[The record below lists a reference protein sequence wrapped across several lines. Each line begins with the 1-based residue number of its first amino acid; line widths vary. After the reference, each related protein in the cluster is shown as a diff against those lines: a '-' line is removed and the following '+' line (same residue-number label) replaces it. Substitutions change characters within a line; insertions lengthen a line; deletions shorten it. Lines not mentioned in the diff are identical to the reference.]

1 MAAYSA
7 ACIALCNDFRSRS
20 MCAKSVR
27 FKRYFHHPLRDGF
40 GRKDA
45 WQHPRMDYRWLHH
58 HDERHFRADR
68 MSCSSFRANFFRL
81 FLHAAAFVMAYEMK
95 HTLFAGTE
103 VEKFTMDSFM
113 KRIMLS
119 AVYIVEKKTFIR
131 VSFSPN
137 HRHRHMLTT
146 ALERLTA

>member
-1 MAAYSA
+1 MRRY
-7 ACIALCNDFRSRS
+7 CRRGEMELWIKDLKYFR
-20 MCAKSVR
+20 V
-27 FKRYFHHPLRDGF
+27 G
-40 GRKDA
+40 
-45 WQHPRMDYRWLHH
+45 
-58 HDERHFRADR
+58 R

-81 FLHAAAFVMAYEMK
+81 FLHAAAYVMEYEMK

-137 HRHRHMLTT
+137 HRHRHMLPT

>member
-1 MAAYSA
+1 MELW
-7 ACIALCNDFRSRS
+7 I
-20 MCAKSVR
+20 
-27 FKRYFHHPLRDGF
+27 
-40 GRKDA
+40 KDLK
-45 WQHPRMDYRWLHH
+45 Y
-58 HDERHFRADR
+58 FRADR
-68 MSCSSFRANFFRL
+68 MSCSPFRANFFRL
-81 FLHAAAFVMAYEMK
+81 FLHAAAYVMAYEMK

-119 AVYIVEKKTFIR
+119 SVYIVEKKTFIR

>member
-1 MAAYSA
+1 
-7 ACIALCNDFRSRS
+7 
-20 MCAKSVR
+20 
-27 FKRYFHHPLRDGF
+27 
-40 GRKDA
+40 
-45 WQHPRMDYRWLHH
+45 
-58 HDERHFRADR
+58 
-68 MSCSSFRANFFRL
+68 
-81 FLHAAAFVMAYEMK
+81 MAYEMK

-137 HRHRHMLTT
+137 HRRRHMLTT